1 MNLNKE
7 LQEFINQESPKW
19 FCEIAKI
26 LRFGR
31 AKLREEGFEDGDD
44 LEAELHYMLFEY
56 IDDEIYGEA
65 PTNFEWLN
73 DYVKEN
79 PWNR

>member
-1 MNLNKE
+1 MKLNKE
-7 LQEFINQESPKW
+7 LNDFIKDQSHNW
-19 FCEIAKI
+19 FCEIVKI
-26 LRFGR
+26 IRLGR
-31 AKLREEGFEDGDD
+31 AKLREEGFEEGDD

-56 IDDEIYGEA
+56 IEDNIYGEA

-73 DYVKEN
+73 NYLKEN